1 VAAADVAAAR
11 RIRAKVR
18 ARTSSI
24 HDPGGAADY
33 GGMIARPAAKPGSL
47 RHLILLTGAVVLGLT
62 VTAGGAGPSPSD
74 SLAWL
79 KAGNSRFVAAPADAR
94 TSDATQRA
102 TLAKGQSPFATV
114 LSCADSRVPPEAI
127 FRATLGELFVIRAAG
142 HVADHAVLASVEYA
156 AEHLHVP
163 LVVVMG
169 HEMCGAVKAA
179 VETPAA
185 TSLGPNLDYLLKA
198 IRPAVARTAGQP
210 ADSRLRAAI
219 LENVEETI
227 NDLLV
232 KSALLRQLA
241 EADRIAVVG
250 AYYELATGRVHFSEM
265 VHVPA
270 APAGVKPAATA
281 SH

>member
-1 VAAADVAAAR
+1 
-11 RIRAKVR
+11 
-18 ARTSSI
+18 
-24 HDPGGAADY
+24 
-33 GGMIARPAAKPGSL
+33 MIQRPAATPGSFL
-47 RHLILLTGAVVLGLT
+47 RYVIVLTSAVVLGLT
-62 VTAGGAGPSPSD
+62 VTAGGEGPSPSD
-74 SLAWL
+74 SLARL

-94 TSDATQRA
+94 TSDALQRNA
-102 TLAKGQSPFATV
+102 LARGQSPFATV
-114 LSCADSRVPPEAI
+114 LSCADSRVPPEVI
-127 FRATLGELFVIRAAG
+127 FRATLGELFVVRAAG
-142 HVADHAVLASVEYA
+142 HVADHSVLASVEYA

-179 VETPAA
+179 VDTPAG

-198 IRPAVARTAGQP
+198 IRPAVTRTAGHP
-210 ADSRLRAAI
+210 AESRLRAAI

-232 KSALLRQLA
+232 KSALLRHLA
-241 EADRIAVVG
+241 ETDRIALVG

-265 VHVPA
+265 IHVPVAPAARKA
-270 APAGVKPAATA
+270 APAA